1 MEFIENAELVIALLT
16 GLLGLVS
23 AAFGVFFAVKARVEQ
38 VKTKNTFEIW
48 AMIMEV
54 ADAAM
59 EEAERSGADGVE
71 KKAMVIDIVKASTL
85 AAGID
90 ITDFLDQ
97 LSLYIDQTIAFF
109 NKMQNK

>member
-1 MEFIENAELVIALLT
+1 MEFVENAEMIIALLT

-23 AAFGVFFAVKARVEQ
+23 AAIGVYFAVKAWAE
-38 VKTKNTFEIW
+38 KLKDKSTYEIW
-48 AMIMEV
+48 GMIMEV
-54 ADAAM
+54 ADKAM
-59 EEAERSGADGVE
+59 EEAERSGASGAE

-90 ITDFLDQ
+90 ITAFLDQ
-97 LSLYIDQTIAFF
+97 LSSYIDQTIEFF